1 MKTLNQPVKLKQ
13 LSTKRHNKMTCIIGG
28 KCSDGVVLISDS
40 KITYDNHPPDYTAKL
55 HGEFY
60 PIITGGAGPTD
71 LYDTFR
77 TNIVPVMQSGSL
89 IPNSF
94 PNQPVQNTQPIAQ
107 TSGVIHMYAPGSA
120 GG

>member
-60 PIITGGAGPTD
+60 P
-71 LYDTFR
+71 LLLVVQ
-77 TNIVPVMQSGSL
+77 VPL
-89 IPNSF
+89 ICM
-94 PNQPVQNTQPIAQ
+94 IRLER
-107 TSGVIHMYAPGSA
+107 I
-120 GG
+120 